1 LAVPLQSPLK
11 LGNIPHGPAD
21 AIGELFLGQPP
32 IFPPLLKE
40 NPPPNRGFL
49 ESGNNSLSH
58 TEIIYRIRERRN
70 TASLKKGL
78 AAQFQWCYGFE
89 MQLSAWLD
97 QNKIKRNDFA
107 ARIGVSPQAITGWCK
122 GTFWID
128 KDNAQKIFDETNGEV
143 TPTDLMRA
151 SSEAAQ

>member
-1 LAVPLQSPLK
+1 
-11 LGNIPHGPAD
+11 
-21 AIGELFLGQPP
+21 
-32 IFPPLLKE
+32 LLEE
-40 NPPPNRGFL
+40 NPPSDGGFL
-49 ESGNNSLSH
+49 ESGDYSLSH
-58 TEIIYRIRERRN
+58 TEIICCIAELRN

-78 AAQFQWCYGFE
+78 APEFQWCYGFE

-143 TPTDLMRA
+143 TPTDLMQA
-151 SSEAAQ
+151 AAHEAAQ